1 MKRKLLII
9 LLSAVVATGISVF
22 AAACT
27 TGGGITY
34 EPGDSVVD
42 GGEVEYIEQDS
53 NGNWI
58 RYTGTKYEVTYLLE
72 NDSLIEL
79 EGEKPEELIITGYSG
94 DVIELSLADIE
105 NSVRIDDSPVSV
117 AGIGDRAFYGCD
129 TLTTADLTKVNAS
142 LEFTIGTNAFGGCSA
157 LEEVTFPASESV
169 YTNGNEIES
178 GAFNS
183 ATALTS
189 VTITDRFA
197 SIGPE
202 NSTPTYPCFALPS
215 TARVNDALNLLEDSL

>member
-94 DVIELSLADIE
+94 DVAELSLADIE

-142 LEFTIGTNAFGGCSA
+142 LEFTIGTNEFGGCSA
-157 LEEVTFPASESV
+157 LEEVTFPAS
-169 YTNGNEIES
+169 
-178 GAFNS
+178 
-183 ATALTS
+183 
-189 VTITDRFA
+189 
-197 SIGPE
+197 
-202 NSTPTYPCFALPS
+202 
-215 TARVNDALNLLEDSL
+215 